1 MLCVGLDPQV
11 SKLPAALQGQD
22 NAYFLFCKAIVDA
35 THDAVCAYKPQA
47 AHFAAMGYE
56 DQLAQLI
63 GYIKDVYPHIPV
75 ILDAKR
81 GDIGSTAAF
90 YAMEA
95 YERYGADAVTVN
107 PYLGFE
113 SVEPYL
119 AYRDRGVVVL
129 CRTSNASSDWL
140 QNDPQDDVPVYQRV
154 AAEVVKWNTD
164 GQCMLVTGATYPE
177 ELGTVRQIVGDM
189 PLLVPAVGAQGGS
202 VAEVIR
208 YGADADGLGLVIS
221 SSRGIIFAHQDDEQ
235 IAAGLTKPD
244 SPRAPMPG
252 SNANEG
258 QDFADAARKK
268 ALELRAEISGN
279 NIM

>member
-1 MLCVGLDPQV
+1 MLCIGLDPQE
-11 SKLPAALQGQD
+11 SKLPDSLRGQD
-22 NAYFLFCKAIVDA
+22 NAYFVFCKAIVDA
-35 THDAVCAYKPQA
+35 THDTVCAYKPQA

-63 GYIKDVYPHIPV
+63 AYIKEVYPHIPV

-119 AYRDRGVVVL
+119 AYGDRGVVVL
-129 CRTSNASSDWL
+129 CRTSNAGSDWL
-140 QNDPQDDVPVYQRV
+140 QNHPQDDVPVYQRV
-154 AAEVVKWNTD
+154 AAEVVKWNAD
-164 GQCMLVTGATYPE
+164 DQCMLVTGATYPE

-189 PLLVPAVGAQGGS
+189 PLLVPAVGTQGGS
-202 VAEVIR
+202 VTEVIR
-208 YGADADGLGLVIS
+208 HGADSNGLGLVIS
-221 SSRGIIFAHQDDEQ
+221 SSRGIIFAHQED
-235 IAAGLTKPD
+235 AANAGQ
-244 SPRAPMPG
+244 APPASGPVAIVG
-252 SNANEG
+252 SNATGG
-258 QDFADAARKK
+258 QYFADASRKK
-268 ALELRAEISGN
+268 ALELRAEIN
-279 NIM
+279 TNEMK